1 MNRQTSVTDTRGEA
15 RLSLDGTSFN
25 PAVIEG
31 NADVFNNPHFIME
44 KRGWQPDQEA
54 VTCPLC
60 KCKFGGL
67 KRRHHCRQCGLVV
80 CNKCCNEKVPLP
92 QLGIEEPERVCE
104 ACRPVTSAVTKS
116 RSHIPAVQQAAASE
130 LSLLCKNDRNM
141 NLIFQYGGF
150 HTLLGLAGGSLR
162 QANEDILAAVVN
174 ALHTLSTNEPVQS
187 YMAQSR
193 IIPALCQ
200 VLEKTQPNKGKILMD
215 GLSALTIYCK
225 SQAFLNTVLDSGG
238 LSAILPLC
246 RCPDGTVALMAVSLL
261 SVLLENPATHAALVD
276 GRGEAL
282 RNLLSLVNVDNAQMQ
297 AVALKCLN
305 YVSMGKDWNKHRI
318 IQEDFSC
325 GRPLL
330 AVVRTETINMQVW
343 ANAAC
348 LVANLATSQE
358 DQTSL
363 AENRDALLDIVKSDV
378 TNFDLLRNVI
388 RGIAN
393 FAKFQQNSAKILS
406 ALPHMSRH
414 CMTHEDVAVRLSAL
428 RAVLHLLQHETE
440 ATLTQLLIE
449 GASDMLRTLT
459 GAGDVM
465 NAMFAAISQ
474 THPDLSRPL

>member
-1 MNRQTSVTDTRGEA
+1 MHIEMARPLCTCCCCASSTRVLPLLLIDTRGEA

-116 RSHIPAVQQAAASE
+116 R
-130 LSLLCKNDRNM
+130 
-141 NLIFQYGGF
+141 
-150 HTLLGLAGGSLR
+150 
-162 QANEDILAAVVN
+162 
-174 ALHTLSTNEPVQS
+174 
-187 YMAQSR
+187 
-193 IIPALCQ
+193 

-282 RNLLSLVNVDNAQMQ
+282 RNLLSLVNVDNA
-297 AVALKCLN
+297 
-305 YVSMGKDWNKHRI
+305 
-318 IQEDFSC
+318 QEDFSC